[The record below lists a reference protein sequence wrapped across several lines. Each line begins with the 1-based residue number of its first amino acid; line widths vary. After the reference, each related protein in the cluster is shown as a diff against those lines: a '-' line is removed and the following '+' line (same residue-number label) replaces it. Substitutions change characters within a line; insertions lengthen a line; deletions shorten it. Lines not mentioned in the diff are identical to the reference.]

1 VPSGGKPGS
10 KRFLYKVHEYKRIV
24 KGNNGNLYRASGRYP
39 EGIKCGR
46 LHILVYMPKKEESA
60 MCQSIQT
67 QQPAQT
73 PPERKGDVDD
83 LIFRHETE
91 WLASDR

>member
-1 VPSGGKPGS
+1 
-10 KRFLYKVHEYKRIV
+10 
-24 KGNNGNLYRASGRYP
+24 
-39 EGIKCGR
+39 
-46 LHILVYMPKKEESA
+46 